1 MKLKPACRQ
10 VVMLLCLI
18 PLSACVSSSNLNYGS
33 MVQLEQAK
41 IAQWSDLDGAQNI
54 TILGDLIRSGELDNL
69 VEKGLA
75 VNPGLARTLLTLK
88 IRQAEYRKTQGER
101 LPGVSAGF
109 SALKKEDQDD
119 VYTGTATVSW
129 ELDLWHKLD
138 DSSNAALKD
147 VEEQQMLY
155 QSARDT
161 LAAEIMTGWLGLTSA
176 KKNIAIELKRID
188 VLEKTGNYTR
198 QRYRS
203 GLGTLEDLDSATSA
217 TASARATLEAYKE
230 TLTRQ
235 QRSLATL
242 LGEPGAD
249 ITIPEDYTDVIV
261 PLADLPEQTLQR
273 RPDLKAAFLAIESAG
288 LNADVAY
295 KDLLPSISLDA
306 SLEDIASSPGS
317 ALFTNPAWSLLG
329 QLTAPVFQGG
339 QLKAQAQI
347 ADLETAQAFETYR
360 ETLYTA
366 VQEIEDALGLE
377 RSLKKQQAHIENAL
391 DKAVDTLVQYQKKY
405 RQGLSDMLDLLTIQ
419 TQTFDLAIQL
429 NTLNYERLANRVTLG
444 LALGIGAK

>member
-1 MKLKPACRQ
+1 MKRKPACRQ
-10 VVMLLCLI
+10 VMILLCLI
-18 PLSACVSSSNLNYGS
+18 PLSACVSSSNPDYGS
-33 MVQLEQAK
+33 MIQQEQAK
-41 IAQWSDLDGAQNI
+41 VAQWHDLDGAQNI
-54 TILGDLIRSGELDNL
+54 TILGNLIKSGELDDL

-75 VNPGLARTLLTLK
+75 ANPGLARTLLTLK
-88 IRQAEYRKTQGER
+88 IRQAQYRKAQGAR
-101 LPGVSAGF
+101 LPEVSAGF
-109 SALKKEDQDD
+109 SALKEEDQDD

-129 ELDLWHKLD
+129 ELDLWRKLA

-188 VLEKTGNYTR
+188 VLGKTENHTR

-230 TLTRQ
+230 TLAQQ

-242 LGEPGAD
+242 LGDPGAD
-249 ITIPEDYTDVIV
+249 ITGPQDYTDVIV
-261 PLADLPEQTLQR
+261 PLTDLPQQTLQR
-273 RPDLKAAFLAIESAG
+273 RPDLKAAFLTIESAG

-295 KDLLPSISLDA
+295 KDLLPSISLEA
-306 SLEDIASSPGS
+306 SLGDIASTPGS
-317 ALFTNPAWSLLG
+317 ALFTNPVWSLLG
-329 QLTAPVFQGG
+329 QLTAPLFQGG
-339 QLKAQAQI
+339 QLKTQAQI

-360 ETLYTA
+360 ETLYAA
-366 VQEIEDALGLE
+366 VQEIEDAMGLE
-377 RSLKKQQAHIENAL
+377 RSLKKQQAHIETAL
-391 DKAVDTLVQYQKKY
+391 DKAVDTLGQYQKKY
-405 RQGLSDMLDLLTIQ
+405 RQGLSDMLDLLTVQ

-429 NTLNYERLANRVTLG
+429 NTLKYERLANRVTLG
-444 LALGIGAK
+444 LALGIGAE